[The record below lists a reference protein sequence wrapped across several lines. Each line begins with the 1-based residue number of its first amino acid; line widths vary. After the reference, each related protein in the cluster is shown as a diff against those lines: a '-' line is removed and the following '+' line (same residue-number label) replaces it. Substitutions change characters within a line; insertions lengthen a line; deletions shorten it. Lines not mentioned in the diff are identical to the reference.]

1 MRKIDFHTHLVVD
14 YVSEEEFIRTMD
26 DNEIE
31 RAVVLAVP
39 DHPRYSGHGNNETVL
54 KFYCQYPDRIIP
66 GIYIDPRTV
75 LDAQDKI
82 KRARDLGVTLVK
94 AWPAHGFR
102 PDDPKLY
109 PVWELMHQLQM
120 AIVFHSGTL
129 GGASTTELAMARSCR
144 WNSSYG
150 HPMYIDEPAR
160 LFPNLTFIYAHTAY
174 PYTLAMM
181 DLSYAFKNV
190 YVDFSCPVGFEGF
203 NVLHKL
209 RPARLEFSRM
219 LFGSDTAGGQQ
230 MAESCQRWEKLIQGE
245 LFEQYQD
252 QFMYKSAKALLD
264 RIGAI

>member
-1 MRKIDFHTHLVVD
+1 MRKIDFHTHLVPN
-14 YVSEEEFIRTMD
+14 YVSEEDFIRTMD
-26 DNEIE
+26 ENEME
-31 RAVVLAVP
+31 QAVVLAVP
-39 DHPRYSGHGNNETVL
+39 AHPRYSGYGNNETVL
-54 KFYCQYPDRIIP
+54 DFYRQYPERIVP
-66 GIYIDPRTV
+66 GLYIDPRTI

-82 KRARDLGVTLVK
+82 KRARDRGISLLK

-109 PVWELMHQLQM
+109 PVWELMHQLGM

-129 GGASTTELAMARSCR
+129 GGASSTELAMARACR

-160 LFPNLTFIYAHTAY
+160 LFPNLTFIYAHAAY

-181 DLSYAFKNV
+181 DISYAFKNV

-203 NVLHKL
+203 NVIDKI
-209 RPARLEFSRM
+209 RPSRLEYSRM
-219 LFGSDTAGGQQ
+219 LFGTDTAGGQQ
-230 MAESCQRWEKLIQGE
+230 MEEYCQRGE
-245 LFEQYQD
+245 QLAEGEGFAAQQEN
-252 QFMYKSAKALLD
+252 FMYRNAKALLE